1 MPGLSASGALY
12 GTGAIKRQ
20 APIRRWEDVRVVG
33 VLLIVG
39 AVITLVLH
47 VLGAPED
54 LYRWSYQHLLSG
66 LDVPHDPSE
75 GTVEAV
81 RYTSL
86 IGGLLQLAGGVAVL
100 AWERGRVPP

>member
-1 MPGLSASGALY
+1 
-12 GTGAIKRQ
+12 
-20 APIRRWEDVRVVG
+20 VRIVG

-39 AVITLVLH
+39 AAITLVLH
-47 VLGAPED
+47 VLGAPEG

-86 IGGLLQLAGGVAVL
+86 IGGLLQLVAGL
-100 AWERGRVPP
+100 ALLGLWAFRDLDAEHRAHRTRFDA